1 MGIMIQ
7 ALFRHGLLGFVA
19 FVGLSGCDKPAE
31 EPAGQTELEAETSTS
46 ADSKWL
52 LDWCTREAATP
63 EEIKGVIKWGAD
75 PLATDEEGRTTL
87 MLVAANNPD
96 PNVLKLMLELGVDV
110 NAVDGK
116 GWTALMHATANPN
129 PEITAVL
136 MDAGADSSMV
146 DSEGRR
152 ASDLSNSDK
161 GASQAPALKE

>member
-1 MGIMIQ
+1 MIQ

-52 LDWCTREAATP
+52 LDWCTKEAATP

-110 NAVDGK
+110 NAVDAK
-116 GWTALMHATANPN
+116 GWTALMHAAANPN
-129 PEITAVL
+129 PEIMA
-136 MDAGADSSMV
+136 
-146 DSEGRR
+146 
-152 ASDLSNSDK
+152 
-161 GASQAPALKE
+161 ALKEAGANESIRDAESDSSE

>member
-1 MGIMIQ
+1 MIQ
-7 ALFRHGLLGFVA
+7 APFSLGLLVFIA
-19 FVGLSGCDKPAE
+19 FICLLGCEKHAE
-31 EPAGQTELEAETSTS
+31 ESAGQTDVQAETSTS

-52 LDWCTREAATP
+52 LDWCTKEAATP

-87 MLVAANNPD
+87 MLVAASNPD

-129 PEITAVL
+129 PEIMA
-136 MDAGADSSMV
+136 
-146 DSEGRR
+146 
-152 ASDLSNSDK
+152 
-161 GASQAPALKE
+161 ALKEAGANESIREAESDSSE

>member
-1 MGIMIQ
+1 MRIMIQ
-7 ALFRHGLLGFVA
+7 ALFRLGLLGFVA
-19 FVGLSGCDKPAE
+19 FVCLFGCDKHPE
-31 EPAGQTELEAETSTS
+31 EPAGQPDVEAGTSTS

-52 LDWCTREAATP
+52 LDWCTKEAATP

-110 NAVDGK
+110 NAVDAK

-129 PEITAVL
+129 PEIAAAL
-136 MDAGADSSMV
+136 KAAGANESIQDAG
-146 DSEGRR
+146 
-152 ASDLSNSDK
+152 SN
-161 GASQAPALKE
+161 